1 MRTMTCARSRKLCC
15 VRGAVQGSGW
25 MDGWKH
31 DGAAWGHSM
40 ELCGVTAGVTVLSV
54 LLLRGEE
61 LSHGMST
68 ALRGFAGTVR
78 HENAF
83 PSVASG
89 PNKLGKYKTLW
100 LNLYTTGWGH
110 MVTEGGYRYM
120 CLCDLCSCKSLIT
133 FRDSFLAVSASS
145 FTKRPCKDVQ
155 GSDGYVG
162 KCSTSKDNFCE
173 LIVQNSGA
181 LTVPSSVLGRL

>member
-1 MRTMTCARSRKLCC
+1 MTCARSRKLCC
-15 VRGAVQGSGW
+15 VRGAVCVALCRAV
-25 MDGWKH
+25 DGWV
-31 DGAAWGHSM
+31 AENAWGHSM

-89 PNKLGKYKTLW
+89 PNKLGKYETL
-100 LNLYTTGWGH
+100 
-110 MVTEGGYRYM
+110 
-120 CLCDLCSCKSLIT
+120 
-133 FRDSFLAVSASS
+133 
-145 FTKRPCKDVQ
+145 
-155 GSDGYVG
+155 
-162 KCSTSKDNFCE
+162 
-173 LIVQNSGA
+173 
-181 LTVPSSVLGRL
+181 